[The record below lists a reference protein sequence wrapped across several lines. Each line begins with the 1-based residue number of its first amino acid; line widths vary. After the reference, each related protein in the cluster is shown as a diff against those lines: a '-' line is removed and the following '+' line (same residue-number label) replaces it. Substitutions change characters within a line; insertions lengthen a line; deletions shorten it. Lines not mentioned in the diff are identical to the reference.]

1 MMQFCCMNITRGA
14 HADGS
19 WTGYNVVCIMAF
31 KSLADMTFFMKGEPA
46 HHELKA
52 SVAGKLAKGVW
63 WWISCLEIRLPC
75 SILKLLC

>member
-19 WTGYNVVCIMAF
+19 WTGYNVVCVMAF
-31 KSLADMTFFMKGEPA
+31 KSLADMMFFMKEEPA

-52 SVAGKLAKGVW
+52 SVAGKLAKGVLVVDFVFGDPTTVFN
-63 WWISCLEIRLPC
+63 S
-75 SILKLLC
+75 